1 MNKERFIEQ
10 VRHSEYII
18 ISLLKSKY
26 MYRKQSQ
33 VSDLYAIVVA
43 TNQKEKVVF
52 SNYYFCWWQQKFGS
66 KSGKIKATQKS
77 HASKNLRMQYIV

>member
-52 SNYYFCWWQQKFGS
+52 SNYYFC
-66 KSGKIKATQKS
+66 
-77 HASKNLRMQYIV
+77 